1 MRAPLPLPQA
11 DELGDLI
18 PALPQRAGTR
28 LGHEPDQVS
37 ATAGFA
43 GTGGGRELITKPIRK
58 RGPEPNW
65 RHDDFEECCGVQR
78 AKRKHGDLQG
88 LMARGG
94 GRTAD
99 TTIFSQDSG
108 GGDLALVAG
117 TFVIGPT
124 AGLPLVSRGF
134 RVGLGHQTAFV
145 TKSAHMYAEDADQRS
160 PYTRTRP
167 VLTVRRVGYRFAA
180 DAT

>member
-1 MRAPLPLPQA
+1 MLRRSKSEAKTW
-11 DELGDLI
+11 
-18 PALPQRAGTR
+18 R
-28 LGHEPDQVS
+28 
-37 ATAGFA
+37 FA
-43 GTGGGRELITKPIRK
+43 GTYGEGR
-58 RGPEPNW
+58 
-65 RHDDFEECCGVQR
+65 
-78 AKRKHGDLQG
+78 
-88 LMARGG
+88 